1 MEGPAI
7 YLVWP
12 AFARPDKTRPADLL
26 PSSQECSNAATANQA
41 SNEQRCRA
49 GWPRHCF
56 WLCLFTAA
64 ALYATATLSPKI
76 LAFLVLDR
84 EYRTNQWRLVSQE
97 RQVAHLQR
105 VIEAQTN
112 DPAFMREQARSDLGM
127 ADSDEQRIPVEAHL
141 RLNIGSGNSGL
152 SAMHAELP
160 RYAVLL
166 EFVASSHRVGN
177 ALLGAA
183 AILVL
188 YAFARLYVRTVT

>member
-1 MEGPAI
+1 MPPIAQPAPREPRQGWLI
-7 YLVWP
+7 S
-12 AFARPDKTRPADLL
+12 LL
-26 PSSQECSNAATANQA
+26 
-41 SNEQRCRA
+41 
-49 GWPRHCF
+49 F

-64 ALYATATLSPKI
+64 GLYATVTLSPKL

-84 EYRTNQWRLVSQE
+84 EYRMNQWKLVSQE

-112 DPAFMREQARSDLGM
+112 DPAFMREQARSDFNV
-127 ADSDEQRIPVEAHL
+127 ADSDEQQIPVEAHL
-141 RLNIGSGNSGL
+141 RLNIESGNSAL
-152 SAMHAELP
+152 PAAQSELP

-166 EFVASSHRVGN
+166 EFEARSHRVSN

-188 YAFARLYVRTVT
+188 YAFARLYVRSAA

>member
-1 MEGPAI
+1 MP
-7 YLVWP
+7 LV
-12 AFARPDKTRPADLL
+12 
-26 PSSQECSNAATANQA
+26 SNPA
-41 SNEQRCRA
+41 SNE
-49 GWPRHCF
+49 PRQSWVASLLF

-64 ALYATATLSPKI
+64 GLYATVTLSPKI

-84 EYRTNQWRLVSQE
+84 EYRLNQWKLVSLE

-112 DPAFMREQARSDLGM
+112 DPAFVREQARSDLGL
-127 ADSDEQRIPVEAHL
+127 ADSSEQRIPVEAHL
-141 RLNIGSGNSGL
+141 HLNIESGNSDV
-152 SAMHAELP
+152 SATPAELP

-166 EFVASSHRVGN
+166 EFVARSHRVSN

-188 YAFARLYVRTVT
+188 YAFSRLYVRSAA

>member
-1 MEGPAI
+1 MPLVANPASHEPRQSW
-7 YLVWP
+7 LVS
-12 AFARPDKTRPADLL
+12 LL
-26 PSSQECSNAATANQA
+26 
-41 SNEQRCRA
+41 
-49 GWPRHCF
+49 F

-64 ALYATATLSPKI
+64 ALYATVILSPKL

-84 EYRTNQWRLVSQE
+84 EYRMNQWKLVSLE

-105 VIEAQTN
+105 VIDAQTN

-127 ADSDEQRIPVEAHL
+127 ADLDEQRIPVEAHL
-141 RLNIGSGNSGL
+141 RLNIESGNSGL
-152 SAMHAELP
+152 SATQAELP

-166 EFVASSHRVGN
+166 DFVARSHRVGN

-188 YAFARLYVRTVT
+188 YAFSRLYVRSAA